1 LNVTKRS
8 SSYVLDTGALALH
21 FAGGSQGEKVKTYF
35 DQVLGGKREGYISEA
50 TMAEYFYK
58 TCQKLGIDVAS
69 IRAKSIRQS
78 KIKTVPVDETVSTI
92 AGELKCR
99 YADKI
104 SIADAFAV
112 ATAKSKR
119 SELLTTDEAVASLK
133 EIETK
138 HIPV

>member
-1 LNVTKRS
+1 MNVIKQS
-8 SSYVLDTGALALH
+8 SSYVFDTGALALH
-21 FAGGSQGEKVKTYF
+21 FAGGSQGEKVKSYF
-35 DQVLGGKREGYISEA
+35 GQVLGGEREGYLSEV

-58 TCQKLGIDVAS
+58 TCQKLGIEVAS

-78 KIKTVPVDETVSTI
+78 RMKITPIDETTSTI

-112 ATAKSKR
+112 ATAKTKKSN
-119 SELLTTDEAVASLK
+119 LLTTDETLASLK
-133 EIETK
+133 EIKAK
-138 HIPV
+138 HISI

>member
-1 LNVTKRS
+1 MTKQS
-8 SSYVLDTGALALH
+8 SGYVFDTGTLTLH
-21 FAGGSQGEKVKTYF
+21 FAGGSQGEKVKSYF
-35 DQVLGGKREGYISEA
+35 DQVLSGKKEGYISEV

-78 KIKTVPVDETVSTI
+78 RIKVTPVDETISTI

-99 YADKI
+99 HADKI

-112 ATAKSKR
+112 ATAKTRK
-119 SELLTTDEAVASLK
+119 SELLTTDGALVNLK
-133 EIETK
+133 EIEAK
-138 HIPV
+138 HIPI

>member
-1 LNVTKRS
+1 MTKQS
-8 SSYVLDTGALALH
+8 PGYVFDTGALTLH
-21 FAGGSQGEKVKTYF
+21 FAGGSQGERVKPYF
-35 DQVLGGKREGYISEA
+35 DQVLGGKKEGCISEI

-78 KIKTVPVDETVSTI
+78 RIKVAPVDEVISTT

-112 ATAKSKR
+112 ATAKIRK
-119 SELLTTDEAVASLK
+119 SELLTTDEGLASLK
-133 EIETK
+133 EIRAK
-138 HIPV
+138 HILI